1 MISPRTDP
9 LGVAILE
16 ELAERQFDYI
26 ELSLRDAAELERA
39 HFDALA
45 KRIQQSG
52 ISCEACNNF
61 FPARI
66 RLTGHDADL
75 AAALEYA
82 RMAIDKAAQ
91 LGAKIIVFG
100 SSGAKNVPEG
110 FPYRAAWEQ
119 IVALLL
125 ALGPIAAEN
134 SITIVIEP
142 LNRKESNIV
151 TLAREGLQL
160 VREVGH
166 PSVQLLIDYYHLTRE
181 NEDVQIVLD
190 ANSAIRHLHF
200 AEGEARVFP
209 TEERAEYAKFF
220 DCLKRIQYAG
230 RCSIEAYTNNFSSD
244 AGRALATLKAAAEQM
259 RS

>member
-16 ELAERQFDYI
+16 ELVAIRFDYI
-26 ELSLRDAAELERA
+26 ELSLSDAANLARPDFA
-39 HFDALA
+39 ALV
-45 KRIQQSG
+45 KRIEESG

-66 RLTGHDADL
+66 RLTGPDADL
-75 AAALEYA
+75 AGALEYA
-82 RMAIDKAAQ
+82 RVAVDRAAQ

-100 SSGAKNVPEG
+100 SSGAKNVPAG
-110 FPYRAAWEQ
+110 YPYVAAWKQ
-119 IVALLL
+119 IVELLQ
-125 ALGPIAAEN
+125 ALGPIAAEYG
-134 SITIVIEP
+134 ITIAIEP
-142 LNRKESNIV
+142 LNKLESNIV
-151 TLAREGLQL
+151 TLAREGLRL
-160 VREVGH
+160 VREVNH

-181 NEDVQIVLD
+181 DEDVQIVLD

-209 TEERAEYAKFF
+209 IEERDEYVKFF

-230 RCSIEAYTNNFSSD
+230 RCSIEAYTNNFSAD
-244 AGRALATLKAAAEQM
+244 AGRALATLKAIAE
-259 RS
+259 RLRI